1 VKLLS
6 PGRSL
11 TFIPL
16 DGIKLRPDLSGAL
29 IWDEERTVV
38 VADLHFEKGS
48 SFARRGQ
55 PLPPY
60 DTAATLRLLGD
71 LFARVQPARVICLGD
86 SFHDSI
92 AAAHMPQTYTSAL
105 RELMS
110 GRDWIWVTGNHDR
123 EIPDAIG
130 GTVTDETAIGP
141 IIFRHEAVAAPTG
154 PEISGHFHP
163 KATVQARGRSVTRPC
178 FVYDDRRVI
187 LPAFGAFTGGLN
199 VSDAAIA
206 AQFRGDFGV
215 ALLGRH
221 KLHWFASKVLG

>member
-1 VKLLS
+1 
-6 PGRSL
+6 L
-11 TFIPL
+11 TVIPL
-16 DGIKLRPDLSGAL
+16 AGIELRPDLSGAL
-29 IWDEERTVV
+29 IWDDERTVI

-60 DTAATLRLLGD
+60 DTAATLHLLGE
-71 LFARVQPARVICLGD
+71 LFTRVAAARVICLGD

-92 AAAHMPQTYTSAL
+92 AAAHMPEGYTSIL
-105 RELMS
+105 KTLMKD
-110 GRDWIWVTGNHDR
+110 RDWIWVTGNHDR
-123 EIPDAIG
+123 EIPDSLG
-130 GTVTDETAIGP
+130 GRVTREIAIGP
-141 IIFRHEAVAAPTG
+141 ITFRHEALAAPGG

-178 FVYDDRRVI
+178 FIYDDRRVI

-206 AQFRGDFGV
+206 TQFGGDFGV

-221 KLHWFASKVLG
+221 KLHWFASTALG